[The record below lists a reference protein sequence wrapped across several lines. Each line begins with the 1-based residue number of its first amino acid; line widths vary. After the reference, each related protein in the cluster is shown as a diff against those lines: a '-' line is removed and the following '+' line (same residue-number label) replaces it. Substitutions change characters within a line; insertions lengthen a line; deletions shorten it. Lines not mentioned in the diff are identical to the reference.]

1 MVLLVMVPEIGAT
14 TFTFVPEPV
23 VIAEPPPSNVT
34 LSGVGIV
41 TAIVRLADRS
51 PPPDKLPEVLMVRLV
66 GGAPTCA
73 AVVECGFDTLD
84 VCEVN
89 AVFTVEA
96 EPAESKSVDAWVA
109 ALRSPRLL
117 RAVATFARSLKL
129 WAAFSAVGSPDDWSV
144 VIAALMAVMREL
156 MTPKLVSM
164 AMPASPV
171 GDTFRR

>member
-89 AVFTVEA
+89 AVFTVAA
-96 EPAESKSVDAWVA
+96 EPAASKSVDAWVA

-117 RAVATFARSLKL
+117 RAVAAFATSLKL
-129 WAAFSAVGSPDDWSV
+129 WAASKAP
-144 VIAALMAVMREL
+144 LMAVLRLLIALLAVVINAEIA
-156 MTPKLVSM
+156 PKLVSM

-171 GDTFRR
+171 GDVFRR